1 MPSKILT
8 AAITGLDAQIIEVE
22 VETSYGL
29 RRFDIVGLP
38 DKSVQEAKERVGSAI
53 ESSGFKSPHRE
64 PIRVLVSLAP
74 ADLKKEGSL
83 YDLPIALGY
92 LLANKNIRLD
102 PKRRVFIGELA
113 LDGRLRPV
121 KGAVSFAIACRE
133 KGIEEIILPEANAKE
148 AGLIEGVRA
157 IGVKTLAQTVAYLEG
172 SQVIEP
178 TKPEAGDNDKIDPA
192 NDLGLISGQ
201 EASKR
206 ALQIVASGGHNISM
220 WGPPGTGKT
229 LLAKSLATIL
239 PPLEFSESLEVT
251 KIYSICGLL
260 SRETPLMTIRPFR
273 APHHTSSGV
282 ALIGGGNPPKPGEI
296 TLAHRGVLFLDEFP
310 EFRRDTLEAMRQPIE
325 EGRVNVLRAKHA
337 LNLPAR
343 FMLVLA
349 SNPCPC
355 GNFGNPEKRCSC
367 SNSQIS
373 MYRKKLSGPLM
384 DRIDLFINVPAI
396 KYEKLAHADFDE
408 KNSSTVIRKTV
419 VQARAQQKQRFGK
432 AMTNAEM
439 GVAQVKKFC
448 KIDELSEKLL
458 KTAVDSGKLSA
469 RGYHRVLK
477 VARTIA
483 DLDGAEDVGI
493 AHVSEALAYRPQGIF
508 ET

>member
-1 MPSKILT
+1 M
-8 AAITGLDAQIIEVE
+8 DAQIIEVE

-74 ADLKKEGSL
+74 ADLKKEGSA

-92 LLANKNIRLD
+92 LLANKNIKLD

-121 KGAVSFAIACRE
+121 RGAVSFAIACRE
-133 KGIEEIILPEANAKE
+133 NGIEEIVLPETNAGE
-148 AGLIEGVRA
+148 AALIEGIRA
-157 IGVKTLAQTVAYLEG
+157 IGVKTLAQAVDYLEG
-172 SQVIEP
+172 KTIIEP
-178 TKPEAGDNDKIDPA
+178 AAPVITNTNLDNLT
-192 NDLGLISGQ
+192 NDLGMISGQ

-206 ALQIVASGGHNISM
+206 ALQIVAAGGHNISM

-229 LLAKSLATIL
+229 LLAKALATIL
-239 PPLEFSESLEVT
+239 PPLDFSESLEVT
-251 KIYSICGLL
+251 KIYSVCGLL
-260 SRETPLMTIRPFR
+260 KPETPLITSRPFR
-273 APHHTSSGV
+273 APHHTSSEA

-310 EFRRDTLEAMRQPIE
+310 EFRRDTLEALRQPIE
-325 EGRVNVLRAKHA
+325 EGKVNVLRAKHA

-367 SNSQIS
+367 SNSQIA

-396 KYEKLAHADFDE
+396 KYEKLAHGNFDE
-408 KNSSTVIRKTV
+408 NNRSAKIREIV
-419 VQARAQQKQRFGK
+419 ERARAIQQQRFGK
-432 AMTNAEM
+432 PITNSEM
-439 GVAQVKKFC
+439 GIAQVKEFC
-448 KIDELSEKLL
+448 KTDTDSEKLL
-458 KTAVDSGKLSA
+458 KAAVDSGKLSA

-483 DLDGAEDVGI
+483 DLEGVENIGI
-493 AHVSEALAYRPQGIF
+493 IHVSEALAYRPQGIF
-508 ET
+508 EG